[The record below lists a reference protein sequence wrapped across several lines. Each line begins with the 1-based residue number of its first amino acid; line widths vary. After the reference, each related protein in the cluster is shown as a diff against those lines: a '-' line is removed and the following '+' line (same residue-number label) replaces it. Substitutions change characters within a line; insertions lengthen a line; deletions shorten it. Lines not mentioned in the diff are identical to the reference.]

1 MEGKTKLIEIMSEFE
16 NAFEWA
22 RAIIFDKIGD
32 DKYLNDGVRP
42 GDLISKLDN
51 EVYFDIYR
59 PIAEK

>member
-1 MEGKTKLIEIMSEFE
+1 MSEFE